1 MIFLS
6 NIRTDLAIEAAQIC
20 DSAYKID
27 GADIEQ
33 KKLGAVGVTSVCINT
48 EAAAERIGKPMGE
61 YVTIEAKE
69 LRGGDEK
76 IYDDVRKIL
85 TDEITRLAH
94 PKKNKNV
101 LVVGLGNWNVTPDA
115 LGPKVIDGIM
125 VTRHLFGEEELHIDE
140 DVCSVCAVSPGVLG
154 ITGIETGEIIKGITQ
169 RAKPD
174 VIIAIDA
181 LASRRM
187 ERVSTTIQI
196 SDSGIVP
203 GSGVGN
209 HRNAITLDTMGVPVV
224 AIGVPTVVDA
234 ATVASD
240 SIEMLTE
247 AVRVNAG
254 EKSHLFRA
262 LKSFDDDNR
271 YTLIK
276 EVLSPFVGD
285 LIVTP
290 KEVDDIID
298 DISAVI
304 SDSINAALLGY
315 ETEE

>member
-1 MIFLS
+1 MN
-6 NIRTDLAIEAAQIC
+6 NIRTDLAIEAAQLC
-20 DSAYKID
+20 DNAYKIE

-33 KKLGAVGVTSVCINT
+33 KKFGSVGVTSVCINT
-48 EAAAERIGKPMGE
+48 EAAAKKIGKPIGE

-76 IYDDVRKIL
+76 IYDAVREIL
-85 TDEITRLAH
+85 TEEIARLAK
-94 PKKNKNV
+94 PDKNKSV

-125 VTRHLFGEEELHIDE
+125 VTRHLFGEKEIHFE
-140 DVCSVCAVSPGVLG
+140 DDTCSVCAVSPGVLG
-154 ITGIETGEIIKGITQ
+154 ITGIETGEIIKGIAQ

-181 LASRRM
+181 LASRKM

-209 HRNAITLDTMGVPVV
+209 HRNAITMDTMGVPVV

-247 AVRVNAG
+247 AVRLNAG
-254 EKSHLFRA
+254 ESSHLFRA
-262 LKSFDDDNR
+262 LKSFEDDNR
-271 YTLIK
+271 YALIK
-276 EVLSPFVGD
+276 EVLSPFVGN

-298 DISAVI
+298 DISSVI
-304 SDSINAALLGY
+304 SDSINAALIGFCD
-315 ETEE
+315 